1 MIKKILLASSVL
13 SLAFASNA
21 AEKEFYVIQ
30 DGKMVNCEFVPSAEP
45 VEESYE
51 IEESTNAAGDAMVK
65 VKNPKNDYKA
75 GFLYLPKAI
84 DLNEAWNLE
93 IEYFFEKDMELSPT
107 CADHE
112 GWAIDLMAD
121 TMAVGDSVWK
131 TSPKQVDYR
140 LAHVSVDARMR
151 DFYTYKD
158 GELVLDNHG
167 TGMLRK
173 VTKYVYSSPLLPKG
187 ICERGDANKV
197 KAIFI
202 SMFNEAS
209 KELVGYIKNL
219 KFVSDGTKPFY
230 ADRMTIL
237 DGEGT
242 IYMSSFPNYVY
253 ATNGGDFAD
262 AEIGKMS
269 KENGIA
275 SPNQMYGQQLFVS
288 QVTNGYKNIISGDR
302 MYCKFAEQAEA
313 DFFDT
318 EYGFLPYM
326 GIADGSRTGHQ
337 DGDLLA
343 DAQIRI
349 PLGAAVKEN
358 IDVVMRLGHNA
369 GTTGKEVPYE
379 DYKAKSGDIRFP
391 VMYRFESGDAKKIS
405 SKTEWK
411 QFTPTYTKDSTDTVD
426 SIPTMMNMVY
436 GKVQRPSEDYTYLTL
451 RFIPN
456 DVISYMFGD
465 IRLTGDT
472 GWWPTRK
479 SDFVFGE
486 DYMGNQIPVALR
498 ADVENIVAKGEISI
512 YPNPATDVITVTN
525 EGVNSVAV
533 YSVAGSLVASSESN
547 VVNVANLV
555 NGIYVVKANT
565 EAGVI
570 TGQIIKK

>member
-1 MIKKILLASSVL
+1 
-13 SLAFASNA
+13 
-21 AEKEFYVIQ
+21 
-30 DGKMVNCEFVPSAEP
+30 
-45 VEESYE
+45 
-51 IEESTNAAGDAMVK
+51 
-65 VKNPKNDYKA
+65 
-75 GFLYLPKAI
+75 
-84 DLNEAWNLE
+84 
-93 IEYFFEKDMELSPT
+93 
-107 CADHE
+107 
-112 GWAIDLMAD
+112 
-121 TMAVGDSVWK
+121 
-131 TSPKQVDYR
+131 
-140 LAHVSVDARMR
+140 
-151 DFYTYKD
+151 
-158 GELVLDNHG
+158 
-167 TGMLRK
+167 
-173 VTKYVYSSPLLPKG
+173 
-187 ICERGDANKV
+187 
-197 KAIFI
+197 
-202 SMFNEAS
+202 
-209 KELVGYIKNL
+209 
-219 KFVSDGTKPFY
+219 
-230 ADRMTIL
+230 
-237 DGEGT
+237 
-242 IYMSSFPNYVY
+242 
-253 ATNGGDFAD
+253 
-262 AEIGKMS
+262 
-269 KENGIA
+269 
-275 SPNQMYGQQLFVS
+275 
-288 QVTNGYKNIISGDR
+288 

-349 PLGAAVKEN
+349 PLGPAVKEN

-391 VMYRFESGDAKKIS
+391 VEYRFESGDAKKIS

-498 ADVENIVAKGEISI
+498 TDVENIVAKGCFGYEAA
-512 YPNPATDVITVTN
+512 PVVVEEAAPALAANEYIGVGKGFGGDIKVKVTMDGKNIAKIEVLEHGETAGICDAAFAQIPEAVIKAQSTQIDAVT
-525 EGVNSVAV
+525 GATF
-533 YSVAGSLVASSESN
+533 SS
-547 VVNVANLV
+547 
-555 NGIYVVKANT
+555 NGLIEAINNALAQVK
-565 EAGVI
+565 
-570 TGQIIKK
+570 